1 MTNTWGLSHDQLAW
15 GLLGIA
21 LVAITAFALY
31 AYIGVL
37 VFAVFMYYA
46 IRPIYQWLDDR
57 LSRSNYAV
65 TVTLAIVVVPLL
77 LVLGYTAVIA
87 YQELTSFF
95 QSFDL
100 DQYQTVLN
108 QFLDVSDAK
117 NRQLYRR
124 LLNHPLEVIQ
134 VSITGVLRGNTEM
147 IVNLFTTFL
156 SLFFRLFLLL
166 IFVFYLL
173 RDDHKLSRWF
183 HERVGGAR
191 VDRFMYDVDEDLRT
205 IYVGNLATVIV
216 IGLISVAVYNLFN
229 LLPIIGSPIP
239 YPTLLGILTGVGSL
253 IPVLG
258 VKIVYF
264 PLTAVLFAE
273 AFLVGSIAFW
283 VPVVFFLIA
292 LVIVDTIPDF
302 VIRSYIS
309 SRGIHFGLVLLS
321 YTLGALVFGWYG
333 LFLGPIVVV
342 MLLHFGRTVFPQLVK
357 NRGT

>member
-117 NRQLYRR
+117 TDSCT
-124 LLNHPLEVIQ
+124 VGC
-134 VSITGVLRGNTEM
+134 SITR
-147 IVNLFTTFL
+147 
-156 SLFFRLFLLL
+156 
-166 IFVFYLL
+166 
-173 RDDHKLSRWF
+173 
-183 HERVGGAR
+183 
-191 VDRFMYDVDEDLRT
+191 
-205 IYVGNLATVIV
+205 
-216 IGLISVAVYNLFN
+216 
-229 LLPIIGSPIP
+229 
-239 YPTLLGILTGVGSL
+239 
-253 IPVLG
+253 
-258 VKIVYF
+258 
-264 PLTAVLFAE
+264 
-273 AFLVGSIAFW
+273 
-283 VPVVFFLIA
+283 
-292 LVIVDTIPDF
+292 
-302 VIRSYIS
+302 
-309 SRGIHFGLVLLS
+309 
-321 YTLGALVFGWYG
+321 
-333 LFLGPIVVV
+333 
-342 MLLHFGRTVFPQLVK
+342 
-357 NRGT
+357 

>member
-1 MTNTWGLSHDQLAW
+1 
-15 GLLGIA
+15 
-21 LVAITAFALY
+21 
-31 AYIGVL
+31 
-37 VFAVFMYYA
+37 
-46 IRPIYQWLDDR
+46 
-57 LSRSNYAV
+57 
-65 TVTLAIVVVPLL
+65 
-77 LVLGYTAVIA
+77 
-87 YQELTSFF
+87 
-95 QSFDL
+95 
-100 DQYQTVLN
+100 
-108 QFLDVSDAK
+108 
-117 NRQLYRR
+117 
-124 LLNHPLEVIQ
+124 
-134 VSITGVLRGNTEM
+134 M

-229 LLPIIGSPIP
+229 LFPIIGSPIP

-253 IPVLG
+253 IPVIG

-264 PLTAVLFAE
+264 PLTAFLLAE

-283 VPVVFFLIA
+283 IPVVFFLIA

-357 NRGT
+357 NRRTQ